1 MSTRLTVN
9 PQQRQLLLA
18 LLRQWLP
25 GTLVWAYGSRV
36 NGTARPNSDLDLVAF
51 IPSSRRHLLS
61 AAREALDES
70 NLPFLVDLHG
80 WSDLPARFHDNI
92 RSNYVVLQ
100 AAEPS
105 QWERKETA
113 LPLGARESEEES
125 GIYARPCRDQ

>member
-1 MSTRLTVN
+1 MSATLSIN
-9 PQQRQLLLA
+9 PQQRDLLLA

-25 GTLVWAYGSRV
+25 GTAVWAYGSRV

-51 IPSSRRHLLS
+51 APPTQRQLLP

-80 WSDLPARFHDNI
+80 WDDLPARFHDNI

-100 AAEPS
+100 AAG
-105 QWERKETA
+105 TA
-113 LPLGARESEEES
+113 EAQR
-125 GIYARPCRDQ
+125 Q

>member
-1 MSTRLTVN
+1 MSARLTVN

-25 GTLVWAYGSRV
+25 GVLILAYGSRV

-51 IPSSRRHLLS
+51 IPPTHRHLLS

-70 NLPFLVDLHG
+70 NLPFLVDLHA
-80 WSDLPARFHDNI
+80 WDDLPARFHDNI
-92 RSNYVVLQ
+92 RSNSVVIQ

-105 QWERKETA
+105 QWEQEATA
-113 LPLGARESEEES
+113 LPLGARES
-125 GIYARPCRDQ
+125 